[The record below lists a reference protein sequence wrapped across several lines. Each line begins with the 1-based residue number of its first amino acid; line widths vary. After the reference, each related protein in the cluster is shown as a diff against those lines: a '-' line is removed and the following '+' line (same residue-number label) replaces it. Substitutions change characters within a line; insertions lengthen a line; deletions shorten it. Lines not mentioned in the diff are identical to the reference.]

1 MIGVIVNAVGVILCS
16 FLGTKIGMRFT
27 KELQEQILNLLGICV
42 VVIGISSALKG
53 ENILL
58 TVCSCAIGVIIGY
71 LLDIDGKLNALG
83 GRVNAI
89 FSRNRNDVESTFIE
103 GFVTSTLI
111 FCIGSMGIVG
121 SINAGML
128 GDNSMLFTKAILDSV
143 ISIALASTL
152 GIGVA
157 FSGVAIFLYQG
168 MFVLLASVLKGV
180 FTTAMIT
187 SITGV
192 GGVLIISIGLSIMEI
207 KKMKNANM
215 IPALIIPVLYELV
228 ISAF

>member
-1 MIGVIVNAVGVILCS
+1 MIGVLVNAIGVIICS
-16 FLGTKIGMRFT
+16 VLGTKIGMRFS
-27 KELQEQILNLLGICV
+27 KDLQEQILNLLGICV
-42 VVIGISSALKG
+42 VVIGVSSALKG

-71 LLDIDGKLNALG
+71 LLDIDGRLNALG
-83 GRVNAI
+83 RKVNSM
-89 FSRNRNDVESTFIE
+89 FSREGTESTFIE

-121 SINAGML
+121 SINAGLM

-157 FSGVAIFLYQG
+157 FSGVIIFLYQG
-168 MFVLLASVLKGV
+168 MFVLLASVFKDV
-180 FTTAMIT
+180 FTASMIT

-192 GGVLIISIGLSIMEI
+192 GGVLIIAIGLNIMEI
-207 KKMKNANM
+207 KKLKNANM
-215 IPALIIPVLYELV
+215 IPALVIPIVYELLTN
-228 ISAF
+228 AF